1 MALKDWKQTEKNTYV
16 NQKTETEISLGT
28 KPEVFISIFD
38 RKWNVHK
45 NRFYFKSFKNRESLY
60 RFVRKFMRKQNTKG
74 MIRRWH

>member
-38 RKWNVHK
+38 RK
-45 NRFYFKSFKNRESLY
+45 
-60 RFVRKFMRKQNTKG
+60 
-74 MIRRWH
+74 